1 MLKIPGTHLL
11 KEDYTALTEST
22 GRGGGGGLGG
32 GGEGNS
38 IVFHLSSLTHSSC
51 QYDVT

>member
-22 GRGGGGGLGG
+22 GRGGGGVG
-32 GGEGNS
+32 GGEGSS